1 MQNRWIGLDIGG
13 TKCAAVLAETGG
25 GVRILE
31 RFCVETGAFAPT
43 FERLCREIEAMLLRH
58 ETPLA
63 RVRAIGVS
71 CGGPLDSRRGVI
83 LCPPNLPGWT
93 NVPITRLL
101 CERFGIP
108 AHLQNDANAC
118 ALVEWKLGA
127 GRGTNDMVFLTMG
140 TGMGAGVI
148 AEGRLLRGHA
158 DMAGE
163 VGHVRL
169 TEDGPV
175 GYGKRGSFEGWTSG
189 GGIARQA
196 VERTRALS
204 ARGTPPQWTRDG
216 AREDELSAKLLAAY
230 ALRGDPDALA
240 LFDRIGTM
248 LGRGVALLADLLNPE
263 CVVIGSIFTRCEAL
277 LRPAMERAL
286 AEEALAFTRGGLC
299 VVPAQTGEAI
309 GDLASVMAALYAE
322 NVEPQEG

>member
-25 GVRILE
+25 VRILE

-43 FERLCREIEAMLLRH
+43 FERLCCEIEAMLLRH

-101 CERFGIP
+101 RERFGVP

-204 ARGTPPQWTRDG
+204 A
-216 AREDELSAKLLAAY
+216 KLLATY

-240 LFDRIGTM
+240 LFDRVGTM

-286 AEEALAFTRGGLC
+286 AEEALAFTRGGLR
-299 VVPAQTGEAI
+299 VVSAQTGEAI